1 MRVEDTRTEA
11 EGTRGWECSSKT
23 EEQPPNNE
31 TQEKLNCVPLVLKS
45 GWRRISL
52 YGIIVFL
59 MCLVFLNIALTLWII
74 TTLRLTKNGIGPLTI
89 VRDGIRLEGN
99 AWVTEELV
107 ASTISSPP
115 TQPLTVQ
122 AHRNFTILVSE
133 ESHKERSKLIIKR
146 DSVECAGHMFKVQ
159 DARGGSVFQASKDEV
174 RVFADA
180 LVLEGTGGVSVRSA
194 LQTPFVRAPPGSDL
208 QLESLTR
215 RLDLRAPQ
223 SIYLES
229 RAGNI
234 DITSHSNIQLDSV
247 VGAIKIDAPN
257 IIISNLKEGKV
268 TEKAQKST
276 KGKKI
281 YQLCACASGKLFL
294 AAPDLLC
301 SMHDTDTE
309 LCR

>member
-11 EGTRGWECSSKT
+11 EGARGWECSPTT

-31 TQEKLNCVPLVLKS
+31 TQGKLNCVPLVLKS

-133 ESHKERSKLIIKR
+133 ESHKERSKLII
-146 DSVECAGHMFKVQ
+146 SHMFKVQ

-180 LVLEGTGGVSVRSA
+180 LVLEGTGGVSVR
-194 LQTPFVRAPPGSDL
+194 T
-208 QLESLTR
+208 
-215 RLDLRAPQ
+215 PQ

-247 VGAIKIDAPN
+247 VGAVNKN
-257 IIISNLKEGKV
+257 R
-268 TEKAQKST
+268 
-276 KGKKI
+276 
-281 YQLCACASGKLFL
+281 
-294 AAPDLLC
+294 C
-301 SMHDTDTE
+301 S
-309 LCR
+309 